1 MQNSP
6 GLHGRLVYLIL
17 NFEAYRLYFT
27 TDQKVSLGHI
37 RQIVGLYSS
46 YLTFF
51 PFSFFDDAGGGLR
64 LKTFPL
70 TRQLFE
76 LPYSL
81 DDKNCLMVVSS
92 SLSLAC
98 SLAMST
104 SRCSAYTLRYVL
116 ARVLKSISSWQ
127 LVKSR
132 RRPPQMLFL
141 FTALRKKRAIVASI
155 ISSRRLSVIY
165 RLPC

>member
-1 MQNSP
+1 MV
-6 GLHGRLVYLIL
+6 GLASFILI
-17 NFEAYRLYFT
+17 FEAYRFYVT

-98 SLAMST
+98 SSQ
-104 SRCSAYTLRYVL
+104 
-116 ARVLKSISSWQ
+116 SSNVYQ
-127 LVKSR
+127 SL
-132 RRPPQMLFL
+132 
-141 FTALRKKRAIVASI
+141 
-155 ISSRRLSVIY
+155 LSVYATLCSSQGVEINIQ
-165 RLPC
+165 LAACQESS

>member
-1 MQNSP
+1 MCPTTISY
-6 GLHGRLVYLIL
+6 LVTPL
-17 NFEAYRLYFT
+17 EAYRFYFT

-98 SLAMST
+98 SSQ
-104 SRCSAYTLRYVL
+104 
-116 ARVLKSISSWQ
+116 SSNVYQ
-127 LVKSR
+127 SL
-132 RRPPQMLFL
+132 
-141 FTALRKKRAIVASI
+141 
-155 ISSRRLSVIY
+155 LSVYATLCSSQGVEINIQ
-165 RLPC
+165 LAACQESS

>member
-1 MQNSP
+1 M
-6 GLHGRLVYLIL
+6 HGRLASLIMI
-17 NFEAYRLYFT
+17 FEAYRLYFT

-98 SLAMST
+98 S
-104 SRCSAYTLRYVL
+104 
-116 ARVLKSISSWQ
+116 SSQ
-127 LVKSR
+127 
-132 RRPPQMLFL
+132 
-141 FTALRKKRAIVASI
+141 
-155 ISSRRLSVIY
+155 SSNVYQSLLSVYATLCSSQGVEINIQ
-165 RLPC
+165 LAACQESS